1 MPSAAGNCSAC
12 GGTRAAFLAADCLIL
27 ASTATAGLAANAWVI
42 LAVCKRK
49 SLRTWTNALVLNL
62 AAADVL
68 RCVCDCPALLA
79 VLLLRDAGRG
89 LCDFQMASF
98 SFGCCAQLST
108 LACIGAERYR
118 AVARPFEVGERRRQI
133 RASVPLTWLSA
144 ALVACLCLTY
154 AKDSPVHARCDGWP
168 PPSSSYDTFGIYA
181 LFPMWAACLGVIVGF
196 YGRILVLVRAHNR
209 RVFDKGVFPVCQND
223 KAGEAGGEEP
233 RRAEADPAPTKA
245 PREESGSSADDP
257 GAPSGRKEG
266 AAAEPFHGDQA
277 PAQKSPT
284 QEPATSLHVVAANIQ
299 GAVCMMP
306 PTASKERNVKR
317 KESKMAIRTGYI
329 ILTFLLFW
337 TPLVTTVL
345 INCMRHGNR
354 NTQVTTPPTPLFFLP
369 PFLPSF
375 PPSFL
380 PSFLPSDVILA
391 VLRSRTPPSR
401 KWRSCACPSPA

>member
-12 GGTRAAFLAADCLIL
+12 GGTRAAFLAANCLIL

-68 RCVCDCPALLA
+68 RRVCDCPALLA

-89 LCDFQMASF
+89 LCDVQVASF

-154 AKDSPVHARCDGWP
+154 AKDSPVHARCDGSP
-168 PPSSSYDTFGIYA
+168 PSSYDTFGIYA
-181 LFPMWAACLGVIVGF
+181 LFPMWAACFGVIVCF
-196 YGRILVLVRAHNR
+196 YARILVLVRAHNR
-209 RVFDKGVFPVCQND
+209 RIFDKGVFPVCQND
-223 KAGEAGGEEP
+223 KAGEAGREEP
-233 RRAEADPAPTKA
+233 RRAEADPAPTRCVRKGE
-245 PREESGSSADDP
+245 RVERRRSRSSIRPERGGRGGAVSRRP
-257 GAPSGRKEG
+257 GARRKEPDPRAG
-266 AAAEPFHGDQA
+266 DEPSRSGGQHTRRRLHDAAHRQQGE
-277 PAQKSPT
+277 KR
-284 QEPATSLHVVAANIQ
+284 QEEGEQDGHTGRLHHPHLHI
-299 GAVCMMP
+299 
-306 PTASKERNVKR
+306 
-317 KESKMAIRTGYI
+317 
-329 ILTFLLFW
+329 LFW

-354 NTQVTTPPTPLFFLP
+354 NTQDATKQEVE
-369 PFLPSF
+369 
-375 PPSFL
+375 
-380 PSFLPSDVILA
+380 ILCVSIACMTSLSNPITYAA
-391 VLRSRTPPSR
+391 VNPHFRTEFYRLKS
-401 KWRSCACPSPA
+401 KMTSWSVAAGAGF

>member
-1 MPSAAGNCSAC
+1 MPSAAGNCSTC
-12 GGTRAAFLAADCLIL
+12 GGGTRAAFLAANCLIL

-62 AAADVL
+62 AAADLL

-89 LCDFQMASF
+89 LCDVQVASF

-108 LACIGAERYR
+108 LACIGAERCR

-154 AKDSPVHARCDGWP
+154 AKDSPVHAR
-168 PPSSSYDTFGIYA
+168 I
-181 LFPMWAACLGVIVGF
+181 
-196 YGRILVLVRAHNR
+196 
-209 RVFDKGVFPVCQND
+209 FDKGVFPVCQND
-223 KAGEAGGEEP
+223 KAGEAGCEEP

-245 PREESGSSADDP
+245 PRKESGSSADDP

-266 AAAEPFHGDQA
+266 AAAEPFHGDQT
-277 PAQKSPT
+277 PAEKSPS

-306 PTASKERNVKR
+306 PTASRERNVKR
-317 KESKMAIRTGYI
+317 KESKMAIRAGYI

-345 INCMRHGNR
+345 INWMRYGNR
-354 NTQVTTPPTPLFFLP
+354 STQDATKQEVE
-369 PFLPSF
+369 
-375 PPSFL
+375 
-380 PSFLPSDVILA
+380 ILCVSITCMTSLSNPITYAA
-391 VLRSRTPPSR
+391 VNPHFRTEFYRLKSKMTSWSAAAAAGGR
-401 KWRSCACPSPA
+401 